1 MQTPESAPGGLRHI
15 ALGTVDS
22 TNDEAMDRA
31 IAGAELPLW
40 VTAERQTVGRGRQ
53 GAHWTSEKGNLYASI
68 AVDVMSSLRLSD
80 LPIVASVALFDAIC
94 THLPDE
100 LAARLSIKWPNDILL
115 AGRKVSG
122 ILAESQSA
130 GANAFHAVVGFGVNL
145 KTYPAET
152 RYPATDLAEHGVALK
167 PELMFRALAV
177 SMGDR
182 LDQWQGSPKSGF
194 AEIRTAWLARASGL
208 GGPLDVRLP
217 SETLAGTFQ
226 DMDGDGRLVLR
237 LPDGDLRTISA
248 GEVFFAGDDRMRSAD
263 GR

>member
-1 MQTPESAPGGLRHI
+1 MQAPNAAPGGPRHI
-15 ALGTVDS
+15 ALGTVES

-31 IAGAELPLW
+31 IAGADLPLW
-40 VTAERQTVGRGRQ
+40 VSAERQTMGSGRQ
-53 GAHWTSEKGNLYASI
+53 RAHWASEKGYLYASI
-68 AVDVMSSLRLSD
+68 AVDVPSSLRLSD

-94 THLPDE
+94 FHLPDE

-122 ILAESQSA
+122 ILAESQNA
-130 GANAFHAVVGFGVNL
+130 GTNAFHAVVGFGVNL
-145 KTYPAET
+145 TTHPAET
-152 RYPATDLAEHGVALK
+152 RYPATDFAEQGVAIE
-167 PELMFRALAV
+167 PELMFRALAA

-182 LDQWQGSPKSGF
+182 LDQWQGGQKSGF
-194 AEIRTAWLARASGL
+194 AVIRTAWLARASGL
-208 GGPLDVRLP
+208 GGPMDVRLP
-217 SETLAGTFQ
+217 GETLAGTFQ

-248 GEVFFAGDDRMRSAD
+248 GEVFFARVDRMKSAD